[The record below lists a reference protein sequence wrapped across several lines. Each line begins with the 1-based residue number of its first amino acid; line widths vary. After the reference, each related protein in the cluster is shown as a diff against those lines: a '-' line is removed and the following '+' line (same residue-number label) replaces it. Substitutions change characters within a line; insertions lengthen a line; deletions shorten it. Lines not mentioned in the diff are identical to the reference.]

1 MKNQNKFILFILI
14 TILFIG
20 FGCKKDKTPPVITI
34 LGYNPITT
42 CVGIPYV
49 DPGATAT
56 DDEDGD
62 ITDKI
67 NTTIEIDTSQSG
79 TGHVYYLVSDNA
91 GNTASATR
99 TVNVIY
105 CKK

>member
-1 MKNQNKFILFILI
+1 MKSQNKFILILTIFIFLI
-14 TILFIG
+14 S

-34 LGYNPITT
+34 LGYNPITS

-79 TGHVYYLVSDNA
+79 TGYVYYSVSDNA
-91 GNTASATR
+91 GNSASATR
-99 TVNVIY
+99 IINVIY